1 MSMES
6 YNTWPFGSV
15 FFHSAQYFHD
25 SPMTE
30 HMLALYSFLQLN
42 NIPWD
47 GYAPL
52 YPFDLGV

>member
-1 MSMES
+1 MES

-15 FFHSAQYFHD
+15 LFHSAQYFHD

-30 HMLALYSFLQLN
+30 HVLALHSFLWLN

-47 GYAPL
+47 GYAPF